1 MKMVGIPVGD
11 MWALK
16 VRLASA
22 EQGSNHVS
30 QQIIADLTPPWWENA
45 PSPSIEH
52 GFLAFALLFASILLL
67 SQLFPHIPR
76 LTSLFPCK
84 ITRIR
89 LHIVKL
95 DPFPPNRPF
104 SCCCAIAQL
113 TMRTFSGTTLADPS
127 ASSNRRQPVRQ
138 TRTNPSR
145 SATNIVQPRTSL
157 GAALNDDDEP
167 APGFCPAITH
177 FTDSI
182 TALPKEMI
190 RHYTMLKEVDAKIYG
205 PEESIGQ
212 LVAAALN
219 APVPPRQP
227 APVQHPIDLTC
238 TNTDLTDIAA
248 GSVSESTAP
257 SQAIAPSVSGSLDD
271 PNTTDGPR
279 RRLFAHL
286 RSVMGEMLSTLDEK
300 NHVMLTA
307 MEGLDKQLARCDSSF
322 PYIANEVS
330 EEARLGSKTHWA
342 IRDKTAEKKA
352 STTTERTRHATTHLA
367 SNAAIQDAEG
377 AAARSE
383 VRREALAARKQ
394 RNNYVDSDFDDKA
407 AQTAKKPILGAKGR
421 KAVDTLPTNGTGLG
435 ITGVASAAPQ
445 SKRRK
450 IEKGPT
456 SGLPTER
463 AMGTVYGLNA
473 GAAKANGNSPRDTS
487 VLDQAKKRGRAAV
500 LPSGTGRRRYV

>member
-1 MKMVGIPVGD
+1 
-11 MWALK
+11 
-16 VRLASA
+16 
-22 EQGSNHVS
+22 
-30 QQIIADLTPPWWENA
+30 
-45 PSPSIEH
+45 
-52 GFLAFALLFASILLL
+52 
-67 SQLFPHIPR
+67 
-76 LTSLFPCK
+76 
-84 ITRIR
+84 
-89 LHIVKL
+89 
-95 DPFPPNRPF
+95 
-104 SCCCAIAQL
+104 
-113 TMRTFSGTTLADPS
+113 MRTFSGITLSDPS

-157 GAALNDDDEP
+157 GATLNNDDDEP

-205 PEESIGQ
+205 PEESVGQ
-212 LVAAALN
+212 LVAAALK
-219 APVPPRQP
+219 APIPPRQT
-227 APVQHPIDLTC
+227 ASVQHPIDLTR
-238 TNTDLTDIAA
+238 TNTDMTDIAA
-248 GSVSESTAP
+248 GSVSGSTAP

-271 PNTTDGPR
+271 PNATDGPR
-279 RRLFAHL
+279 RRIFAHL

-342 IRDKTAEKKA
+342 YRDKTADKKVN
-352 STTTERTRHATTHLA
+352 TTTERTRHATTHLA

-383 VRREALAARKQ
+383 LRREALAARKQ
-394 RNNYVDSDFDDKA
+394 RNNHVDSDFDDKA
-407 AQTAKKPILGAKGR
+407 AQTAKKPTLGAKGR
-421 KAVDTLPTNGTGLG
+421 KVADTLLPNGTGLG
-435 ITGVASAAPQ
+435 ITGVTSVAPPG
-445 SKRRK
+445 KRRK
-450 IEKGPT
+450 LEKGPT

-463 AMGTVYGLNA
+463 AMGTVYGSNA
-473 GAAKANGNSPRDTS
+473 GAAKANGNSPRDTP

-500 LPSGTGRRRYV
+500 PPSGTGRRRYVLIDWVSQAFF

>member
-1 MKMVGIPVGD
+1 
-11 MWALK
+11 
-16 VRLASA
+16 
-22 EQGSNHVS
+22 
-30 QQIIADLTPPWWENA
+30 
-45 PSPSIEH
+45 
-52 GFLAFALLFASILLL
+52 
-67 SQLFPHIPR
+67 
-76 LTSLFPCK
+76 
-84 ITRIR
+84 
-89 LHIVKL
+89 
-95 DPFPPNRPF
+95 
-104 SCCCAIAQL
+104 
-113 TMRTFSGTTLADPS
+113 MRTFSGTTLADPS

-157 GAALNDDDEP
+157 GAALNNDDDEP

-219 APVPPRQP
+219 APVPPRPPRQP
-227 APVQHPIDLTC
+227 ASVQRPIDLAR
-238 TNTDLTDIAA
+238 TNADMTGIAA

-257 SQAIAPSVSGSLDD
+257 SQAIAPSVFGSLDD

-279 RRLFAHL
+279 RRIFAHL

-342 IRDKTAEKKA
+342 YRDKTADKKA
-352 STTTERTRHATTHLA
+352 NTTTERTRHATTHLA
-367 SNAAIQDAEG
+367 SNTAIQDAEG

-407 AQTAKKPILGAKGR
+407 VQTAKKPTLGAKGR
-421 KAVDTLPTNGTGLG
+421 KAADTLPTNGTGLG
-435 ITGVASAAPQ
+435 ITGVTTAVPP

-450 IEKGPT
+450 VEKGLT

-463 AMGTVYGLNA
+463 AMGTVYGSNA

-487 VLDQAKKRGRAAV
+487 ILDQAKKRGRAAV
-500 LPSGTGRRRYV
+500 PPSGTGRRRYV